1 MIGLFLSE
9 VALFAVAV
17 LLGFAVGWRV
27 FLVIANERSREEARE
42 VQRLRGA
49 LSDLQVRRARIT

>member
-9 VALFAVAV
+9 VVLFAVAG
-17 LLGFAVGWRV
+17 LIGFAVGWRLFV
-27 FLVIANERSREEARE
+27 FVAGERQRDDARE
-42 VQRLRGA
+42 LQRLRSA